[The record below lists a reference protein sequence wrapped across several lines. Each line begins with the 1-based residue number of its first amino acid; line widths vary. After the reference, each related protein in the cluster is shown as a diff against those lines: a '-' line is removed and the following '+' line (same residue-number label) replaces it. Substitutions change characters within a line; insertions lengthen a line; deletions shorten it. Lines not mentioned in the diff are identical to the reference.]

1 MALLPTVATVLGSR
15 IRQARR
21 SVPLSQSELADRV
34 GAHPTSVSDW
44 ERGVNR
50 PRIET
55 LAAIAEETGK
65 TLDWFVEP
73 RDPFRETAEA
83 AA

>member
-1 MALLPTVATVLGSR
+1 MVRLPTVASVLGSR

-21 SVPLSQSELADRV
+21 AAELSQSQLAARV
-34 GAHPTSVSDW
+34 GAHVTSISDW

-50 PRIET
+50 PRVEA
-55 LAAIAEETGK
+55 LAAIAEATGK

-73 RDPFRETAEA
+73 RDPFREAAEA

>member
-1 MALLPTVATVLGSR
+1 MWQSCQVASVLGSR

-21 SVPLSQSELADRV
+21 AVPLSQSELAERL

-65 TLDWFVEP
+65 TLDWFVER
-73 RDPFRETAEA
+73 RDPFPKTAEA
-83 AA
+83 VA

>member
-1 MALLPTVATVLGSR
+1 M
-15 IRQARR
+15 
-21 SVPLSQSELADRV
+21 SQSELAEIV
-34 GAHPTSVSDW
+34 GAHVTSVSDW

-55 LAAIAEETGK
+55 LAAIAAATGN

-73 RDPFRETAEA
+73 RDPFPEPVETAA
-83 AA
+83 